1 MKVSDRLL
9 FGLFFLLAAF
19 SCDRAVTLEAAEV
32 KIGILAQR
40 GPEITLKRWNHLATY
55 LRQAIPEHDF
65 VIVPLNFAD
74 ISQTVADK
82 QVDFLFV
89 NSGLYVEMEY
99 HFGIR
104 PIATVR
110 TRRGD
115 QGVSLFA
122 GLIFTRADRSEIRSF
137 QDLRGKSFM
146 AVDRDSLGGWLM
158 AKRELHLAGI
168 DTDHDFKSFSF
179 AGTHDGVVRAVLN
192 GEVDAG
198 TIRSDALERMV
209 EDGLID
215 INTLRVIHGDRVHFH
230 FDIGEADFPYPHSTD
245 IYPEW
250 PMAKLSATSDEL
262 ARRVAIALLGMSAD
276 DDAAASIGIMGWDI
290 ARNYQSV
297 HDLYRELRIGPYRR
311 IEHLRFTD
319 VWLRYWPTIVAVALF
334 LGTLCVGLFVLFNLR
349 MRLMK
354 ANQDITRMAMHDPL
368 TQLPNRRL
376 FKILAENA
384 FAQARREGW
393 QAYLFLIDL
402 DGFKIVN
409 DEYGHE
415 TGDEVLRRIS
425 RRLRQALPSQ
435 ANGDALSFFPDLKVG
450 EGAAGLLRAEDLI
463 ARHGGD
469 EFLSL
474 LIHVKDVEAVKS
486 IARRVVD
493 TLCLPME
500 IAGKKIAV
508 GASIGIAVFP
518 GEGTTLEELIQK
530 ADKAMYVV
538 KRSGKG
544 TYRFFQQIAGEK

>member
-1 MKVSDRLL
+1 MKLSNRFLVVL
-9 FGLFFLLAAF
+9 FSLLAAF
-19 SCDRAVTLEAAEV
+19 SFDHAVTATGAEV

-40 GPEITLKRWNHLATY
+40 GPEITLKRWNHLAAY

-65 VIVPLNFAD
+65 VIVPLDFAD
-74 ISQTVADK
+74 ISQAVADK
-82 QVDFLFV
+82 QIDFLFV

-115 QGVSLFA
+115 QGISLFA
-122 GLIFTRADRSEIRSF
+122 GLIFTRADRTDIRSF
-137 QDLRGKSFM
+137 QDLRNKSFM

-158 AKRELHLAGI
+158 AKRELHLSGI
-168 DTDHDFKSFSF
+168 DTEHDFKSFSF

-209 EDGLID
+209 EDRLID
-215 INTLRVIHGDRVHFH
+215 MNTLRVIHGDRVHFH

-262 ARRVAIALLGMSAD
+262 ARTVAIALLRMSPD
-276 DDAAASIGIMGWDI
+276 DDTGKSIGIMGWDI

-311 IEHLRFTD
+311 IEHLHFSD
-319 VWLRYWPTIVAVALF
+319 VWQRYWPTIVTVVLF
-334 LGTLCVGLFVLFNLR
+334 LVTLCVGLFVLFHLR
-349 MRLMK
+349 MQLMR
-354 ANQDITRMAMHDPL
+354 ANQDITNMAMHDLL

-376 FKILAENA
+376 FKILADNA

-393 QAYLFLIDL
+393 KAYLFLIDL

-409 DEYGHE
+409 DTYGHE

-435 ANGDALSFFPDLKVG
+435 TTGDGLSFFPASNVG
-450 EGAAGLLRAEDLI
+450 KGAAGLLRAEDLI

-469 EFLSL
+469 EFLGL

-486 IARRVVD
+486 IAQRVVD

-500 IAGKKIAV
+500 ISGKKIAV
-508 GASIGIAVFP
+508 GASIGIAIFP
-518 GEGTTLEELIQK
+518 EEGTTLEELIQK
-530 ADKAMYVV
+530 ADKAMYMV

-544 TYRFFQQIAGEK
+544 NYCFFNQIPG